1 MAKRSDF
8 AQKLL
13 DDLRLRKERI
23 AASQSSNRSKPK
35 AIDAYAYSKQT
46 HKGSRDMKTLET
58 IGARATN
65 THNRST
71 GSNRFSIIE
80 EASKQIV
87 PYARGQGSEQIGD
100 LSMALTFAIENG
112 RILRTDAS
120 GNNPMLGFLQQIG
133 RRSTDIGKIERS
145 SADRQR
151 PSSNCFPTLSH
162 LHIEEISKG
171 AQKLNQILKA
181 CSGGLN
187 FDRYSIEI
195 GKELL
200 KGAMDLEESLRMLV
214 NLQEASEHMVNPN
227 RKNRIVLLEEDEDNE
242 DNISRVAEQK
252 QLDRPRFSFD
262 KSSRHSPKIQE
273 VERNNVKQR
282 LKALTYATEAANNN
296 LESQALIT
304 FKSASQ
310 KQSASYG
317 PDIKILSAFPQQKN
331 HSSSSQSKPEKGR
344 ISSVIAKLMGL
355 DDIPHQGDTKITRK
369 ADLAPKQKAE
379 GVPLQHMARGSTKNA
394 ILKTKDTTYL
404 ESPQRQKVTDAKRNH
419 VMLDQT
425 FVSKGGKNLPTRNAS
440 IETIIH
446 NGNSLQKDMEQIQ
459 RGTSSEKASLKT
471 EKQQN
476 KIAQL
481 NQNARSQKNI
491 QDKERKQDDIKNRE
505 QKGTGMGKT
514 KEPVSRQEMRQM
526 DAKAHK
532 RSEAAVILQGKTGYK
547 ESMLQPEKRYV
558 NKLLLPN
565 NQEKSQNS
573 PGLQQQ
579 YILQKPEQQG
589 EKNQGE
595 EREQQITNQ
604 KLQMS
609 KQRGRGLIFKS
620 SAKTPSDVTNLQ
632 KKHQHMNQVTSSKK
646 GSTEAIHAA
655 HSEGFPNGRHHEDLV
670 AEESS
675 PDLNFHMKA
684 LENRNSEKNFYPSD
698 PVSQLVRE
706 KARIPPFMEGKPVYV
721 PATQKEKNT
730 KAHKSE
736 TPRKIDEVATRRNGT
751 LQNFVRPSKQQSSI
765 LQEVKPRR
773 NDKFS
778 DYKGAEQVRANMSK
792 EAESHIVKSNKS
804 ASSIQPLNVAQL
816 MKEAEKAFPLYSPS
830 VDGCQSLEESVLP
843 PKGSSQNMVSK
854 ISYDQ
859 EDHEPVFDGDEENK
873 GCKFT
878 TNSISGTTGESR
890 DISYPSLLDHRKVP
904 KSGMHEPLTESEN
917 FLKQILITSELFLN
931 TAEALFK
938 LNIPFDVFHA
948 SGTRDYQDEESKLI
962 LDCVYEVMRRKGR
975 RQELTVNPCIKLST
989 HATKVKSLEGLIKQL
1004 HKDYETLKFYGRNG
1018 NPRADIE
1025 DYLPKMLEIDVHNGD
1040 PDVNC
1045 MWDVGWNDMMFALL
1059 EKGDVIR
1066 DVEKHVLSGLIEDI
1080 TRDLLPDRA
1089 RSKRTP

>member
-58 IGARATN
+58 NGARATN
-65 THNRST
+65 IHNRSS

-87 PYARGQGSEQIGD
+87 PYARGQSSEQIGN

-112 RILRTDAS
+112 RILQTDAS
-120 GNNPMLGFLQQIG
+120 GNNPMLGFLHQIG
-133 RRSTDIGKIERS
+133 RRSRDIGKIERS

-262 KSSRHSPKIQE
+262 KSSRHSPNIQE
-273 VERNNVKQR
+273 VERNTVKQR
-282 LKALTYATEAANNN
+282 LKALTCATEATNYN

-369 ADLAPKQKAE
+369 TDLNPKQKTE
-379 GVPLQHMARGSTKNA
+379 GVPLQHTARGNTKNA
-394 ILKTKDTTYL
+394 ILKTKDTTNL
-404 ESPQRQKVTDAKRNH
+404 EPPKRQKVIDAKRNH
-419 VMLDQT
+419 VMLDPT
-425 FVSKGGKNLPTRNAS
+425 FVLRGGKNLPTRNSS
-440 IETIIH
+440 IEAIIH
-446 NGNSLQKDMEQIQ
+446 NENSLQKDLERIQ
-459 RGTSSEKASLKT
+459 PGTSSEKATLKT

-526 DAKAHK
+526 EAQALK

-547 ESMLQPEKRYV
+547 ESTLQPEKRYV
-558 NKLLLPN
+558 NKLLLSN

-573 PGLQQQ
+573 PGLQQS

-595 EREQQITNQ
+595 EREQQGTNQ

-620 SAKTPSDVTNLQ
+620 SAKPPSDVTNLQ
-632 KKHQHMNQVTSSKK
+632 KKHQHMNQATSSKK

-655 HSEGFPNGRHHEDLV
+655 QSEGFPNGSYREDLV

-684 LENRNSEKNFYPSD
+684 LENRNSEKKFSPTD
-698 PVSQLVRE
+698 PESQLVRE
-706 KARIPPFMEGKPVYV
+706 KARIPPFMEAKPVYV

-751 LQNFVRPSKQQSSI
+751 LQNFVRSSKHQSSI

-773 NDKFS
+773 NEKFS
-778 DYKGAEQVRANMSK
+778 DYIGVEQVRANMSK

-816 MKEAEKAFPLYSPS
+816 MKEAEKAFPMYSPPE
-830 VDGCQSLEESVLP
+830 DGCQSLEEPVLP
-843 PKGSSQNMVSK
+843 PKGSSQNMLSK

-859 EDHEPVFDGDEENK
+859 EDRAPAFDGDGLK

-878 TNSISGTTGESR
+878 TNSISGTIGESR
-890 DISYPSLLDHRKVP
+890 DISYASLLDHRKVP

-938 LNIPFDVFHA
+938 LNIPFDVLHA
-948 SGTRDYQDEESKLI
+948 SGTHDYQDEDSKLI
-962 LDCVYEVMRRKGR
+962 LDCGYEVMRRKGR
-975 RQELTVNPCIKLST
+975 RQELTVNPCMKLSI

-1004 HKDYETLKFYGRNG
+1004 HKDCETLKLYGRNG
-1018 NPRADIE
+1018 NPKADIE

-1045 MWDVGWNDMMFALL
+1045 MWDVGWNDMVFALL

-1089 RSKRTP
+1089 QSKRTP